1 MGGALTDHVKSS
13 AFREQRSEDP
23 GAPCSEWLG
32 AEPVMTV
39 RLPWLAALASMFM
52 MSAVDPAWPQVVH
65 ARGQNV
71 VPVYE
76 GWERNRDG
84 TFTLVFGYFNR
95 NLEERPI
102 IPVGADNKFEPGDP
116 DRGQPTHFYPRRQQF
131 MFTVPVPADWGAREL
146 VWTLTSHGRTEQ
158 AVGSLL
164 PVWEITEQAY
174 EQNRSSPLLRHIDD
188 PVNQRPVVVLRGS
201 PQASATPSATLALTV
216 SVTDDGLPVARPR
229 PRPRSSSSVARQPES
244 PMDQAVVS
252 IDPAWRL
259 GVIWVHHRGPGP
271 VTFTP
276 QRQAITDGRAGDATA
291 QVGFTTPGTY
301 VLRAYADDGIL
312 TSYVDATVTVTLATQ
327 RLPPR

>member
-1 MGGALTDHVKSS
+1 
-13 AFREQRSEDP
+13 
-23 GAPCSEWLG
+23 
-32 AEPVMTV
+32 MTV
-39 RLPWLAALASMFM
+39 RLLWLAALASIFM
-52 MSAVDPAWPQVVH
+52 MSAVDPARSQIVH

-76 GWERNRDG
+76 GWERNPDG
-84 TFTLVFGYFNR
+84 TVTMVFGYFNR

-102 IPVGADNKFEPGDP
+102 IAIGADNKFEPGDP

-131 MFTVPVPADWGAREL
+131 MFRVPVPADWGTREL
-146 VWTLTSHGRTEQ
+146 VWTLTSHGRTER

-174 EQNRSSPLLRHIDD
+174 EQNRSSTLLRRIDD
-188 PVNQRPVVVLRGS
+188 PVNKPPVVVLRGS
-201 PQASATPSATLALTV
+201 PQASVTPPATLALTV
-216 SVTDDGLPVARPR
+216 SVTDDGLPVARPS
-229 PRPRSSSSVARQPES
+229 PRPRSSSSVTRQPDS
-244 PMDQAVVS
+244 PMTQAVVS

-276 QRQAITDGRAGDATA
+276 QRQAIADGKAGDATA
-291 QVGFTTPGTY
+291 RVGFSTPGTY

-312 TSYVDATVTVTLATQ
+312 TSYVDVTVTVTPATQ
-327 RLPPR
+327 GQLPR